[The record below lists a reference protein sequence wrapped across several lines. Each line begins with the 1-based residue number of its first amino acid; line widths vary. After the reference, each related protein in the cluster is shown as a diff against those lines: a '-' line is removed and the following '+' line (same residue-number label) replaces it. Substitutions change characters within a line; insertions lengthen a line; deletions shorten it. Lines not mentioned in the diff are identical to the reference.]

1 MTKWNGLC
9 PAGKHGLD
17 HKGQHCNLCDK
28 PHPSAD
34 SPGGQRNIV
43 GGERMERT
51 VVDFVHACEVEVE
64 RIAASPFGDNAVLAL
79 LCDSVRL
86 AREHVAM
93 FQADPR
99 DAELSSLRERLAGA
113 EEQSEA
119 RRRALLAVGDERRVE
134 WTRAENAE
142 SERDAALAKLAE
154 AEKYVGDLAAWAVEP
169 GAFVPRE
176 KFEESERGAA
186 AFREALAVAHDAMV
200 TWCSSEWADHPLS
213 LKVKAALAHP
223 AGKGFVRRAK
233 RAKDVDPSFPYCAAC
248 GGTVN
253 DHLAPDGGGCEG
265 MFIGAALQ
273 PVTEGE

>member
-134 WTRAENAE
+134 WTRAEKAE
-142 SERDAALAKLAE
+142 SERDAALAKFAEAEDRAEGHRIGRVNAEDACVNLDKRIQELAIAREKLAE
-154 AEKYVGDLAAWAVEP
+154 AERKGEESALNYIDGWIEHKFACYPTMYPAARAMLDDMRVHVRAAVE
-169 GAFVPRE
+169 RL
-176 KFEESERGAA
+176 KRGDGL
-186 AFREALAVAHDAMV
+186 EATSQLM
-200 TWCSSEWADHPLS
+200 S
-213 LKVKAALAHP
+213 
-223 AGKGFVRRAK
+223 
-233 RAKDVDPSFPYCAAC
+233 
-248 GGTVN
+248 
-253 DHLAPDGGGCEG
+253 
-265 MFIGAALQ
+265 
-273 PVTEGE
+273 PVTEVE